1 MQKKVAAIIVHNE
14 EILLTR
20 KGEKHLSA
28 NKWRFP
34 GGIVENGEKP
44 AQHLKQK
51 LQQELS
57 INVPIKDMFESVKT
71 TTFEILAYKLN
82 GYIVNVTDRDSLKW
96 VPIWELTSQNMP
108 IEDKAL
114 VNIICAKVDP
124 NLETK
129 ARVFAAQRI
138 KIPYLNK
145 QTDMWEVCFIRNE
158 KEAIESFLTQQKAI
172 EFYTQYVYDIIT
184 AFKRNGYM
192 KIIQKLRS

>member
-28 NKWRFP
+28 DKWRFP
-34 GGIVENGEKP
+34 GGIVEDGKKP
-44 AQHLKQK
+44 AQHLRQE

-57 INVPIKDMFESVKT
+57 ISVPVKDMFESVKT

-82 GYIVNVTDRDSLKW
+82 GYIVNITDRDSLKW

-114 VNIICAKVDP
+114 ANIICAKVDP

-129 ARVFAAQRI
+129 ARVFAAKRI
-138 KIPYLNK
+138 KIPCLNT
-145 QTDMWEVCFIRNE
+145 QTNMWDVYFIRNE
-158 KEAIESFLTQQKAI
+158 KEAVKSFPIQQKAI
-172 EFYTQYVYDIIT
+172 EFYTQYIYDIIT

-192 KIIQKLRS
+192 KVIQKLHS